1 MAAASYSPTGGTGG
15 AAVMKGVT
23 TRASRSVGEHVG
35 RGPGASGAILTMIE
49 CDIDTNGRSRTAV
62 HLLRLIR
69 LQRVRE
75 VASGG
80 KRLAPRVCAFMALAM
95 LGFGKAVRTALL
107 ATFELF
113 RAWACKPACK
123 LLSVLAG
130 RPQSR
135 LTLNTLTVAHV
146 GASNIRSESRH
157 ECRAIGTVIYKR
169 LSIHD
174 KLRGSGYLDRVPWA
188 GRWIRLCGVC
198 HGRFSDKLII
208 RVSQVPESASFFEE
222 LLNIIMSKLRWRLA
236 CIYKLLKEA
245 QELCTRM
252 THDKATEGTTT
263 TNNKDHLTLEKKRA
277 KKKLSLLWFAVM
289 YKHNVLL
296 CRCVR
301 LLDYRNVF
309 EREGGWMDP
318 AGPLGR
324 LKRPGQANCGT
335 RGCGVV
341 GDGRCPS
348 LSAGSTPRKTTATV
362 MTKYIERLGLDVE
375 YVPTNPLSDQQPPAA
390 ELNTH
395 TEILAKG
402 SVHGKGSFPLPCDI
416 IADYDQPLV
425 MRDGVK
431 LYADVYRPR
440 VNAKVPAIMVY
451 TPYCK
456 RGGWWNSNLN
466 PVMFGA
472 DPASLSGLQA
482 FESPD
487 PGWWCDQDY
496 AIVYVDA
503 AGTSHSEGDQP
514 FMGTELAERGYDAI
528 EEIAKMNWCT
538 GAVAMSGNS
547 QLAMAQ
553 WAIGALN
560 PPHLKAIAPWEGLID
575 LYREQA
581 VRGGIPDR
589 DFLDKA
595 IFCFLYGTTRSDNLS
610 KNSIRHPLL
619 NAYWEDKRAVL
630 EQIQMPAYLT
640 ASWTSPIHGKGTVSA
655 FRRLGSKQKWLRVHN
670 TQEWLDIADHDNARD
685 LKRFFDRFLKG
696 INNDWEATSPVRLS
710 ILNPG
715 GADRVGRAESAWP
728 LERQQFQKF
737 YLDTAQGKLTIEP
750 VKTASV
756 TAYDSQD
763 VKSSARFVFEAER
776 RR

>member
-1 MAAASYSPTGGTGG
+1 
-15 AAVMKGVT
+15 
-23 TRASRSVGEHVG
+23 
-35 RGPGASGAILTMIE
+35 
-49 CDIDTNGRSRTAV
+49 
-62 HLLRLIR
+62 
-69 LQRVRE
+69 
-75 VASGG
+75 
-80 KRLAPRVCAFMALAM
+80 
-95 LGFGKAVRTALL
+95 
-107 ATFELF
+107 
-113 RAWACKPACK
+113 
-123 LLSVLAG
+123 
-130 RPQSR
+130 
-135 LTLNTLTVAHV
+135 
-146 GASNIRSESRH
+146 
-157 ECRAIGTVIYKR
+157 
-169 LSIHD
+169 
-174 KLRGSGYLDRVPWA
+174 
-188 GRWIRLCGVC
+188 
-198 HGRFSDKLII
+198 
-208 RVSQVPESASFFEE
+208 
-222 LLNIIMSKLRWRLA
+222 
-236 CIYKLLKEA
+236 
-245 QELCTRM
+245 
-252 THDKATEGTTT
+252 
-263 TNNKDHLTLEKKRA
+263 
-277 KKKLSLLWFAVM
+277 
-289 YKHNVLL
+289 
-296 CRCVR
+296 
-301 LLDYRNVF
+301 
-309 EREGGWMDP
+309 
-318 AGPLGR
+318 
-324 LKRPGQANCGT
+324 
-335 RGCGVV
+335 
-341 GDGRCPS
+341 
-348 LSAGSTPRKTTATV
+348 

-776 RR
+776 EIEITGYINLHIWVEAQDADDLDLFAALYKEDASGKRLHHITLSAPDKRKWVESMEEDGKLPSTLSYTGPTGRMRVSHRALNAKLSTSEEPVLAHQTEQLLSPGEIVPVDLTLWPTSMVVNAGERLVIEIGGHEVGPLAPKFPPLPGTALSLPTRNRGLHSIHAGGKYDSWLSLPIIPY